1 MKSVKDSLMGEG
13 VYCPEHGIDYDIGC
27 EKCHDVTREY
37 VLKNGLY
44 IVFLKLLSVNRETE
58 SIPWSPDS
66 FLFYMRNEKAVHEEE
81 LEKAREEGDREKELI
96 ETGYLQALD
105 FVIGELLTE

>member
-1 MKSVKDSLMGEG
+1 MKSIRDSLMDAG
-13 VYCPEHGIDYDIGC
+13 VFCPEHGIEYDLDC
-27 EKCHDVTREY
+27 ETCHEVTREY

-44 IVFLKLLSVNRETE
+44 IVFMKMLQITPKTPDE
-58 SIPWSPDS
+58 PWNSES

-81 LEKAREEGDREKELI
+81 LEKAREKGEREKELR